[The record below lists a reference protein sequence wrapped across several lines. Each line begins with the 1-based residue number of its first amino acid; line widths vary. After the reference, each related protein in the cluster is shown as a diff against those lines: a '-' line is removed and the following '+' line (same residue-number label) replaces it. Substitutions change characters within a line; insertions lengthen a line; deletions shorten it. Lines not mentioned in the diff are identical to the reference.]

1 MNTASS
7 LGSPI
12 PKATASNSGSRQQN
26 SRLQNTRSGTL
37 RAHRFFTPETLAGTL
52 LRPPPKYKTPVS
64 APKAEGIR
72 HGIVHGNFSRGVG
85 HKIQIAAFAGT
96 LQVHGRRHNLVAQR

>member
-52 LRPPPKYKTPVS
+52 LRPPPKYKTPVG
-64 APKAEGIR
+64 APKTKGIR
-72 HGIVHGNFSRGVG
+72 HGIVHGNLPRCVG
-85 HKIQIAAFAGT
+85 HEVQIAAFARIF
-96 LQVHGRRHNLVAQR
+96 QVHRRRDNLVAQR